1 MVKNLELLRRKE
13 EPEKVKPSNISRHL
27 KEVNLLIFYGALV
40 MTHKHFTVLIRGTTS
55 NEQKDFWKNLENTNI
70 KKSDVLFQQDEGYS
84 VFTINLRMS
93 AENIISALL
102 KTVEYIDT
110 VSMKL
115 NDMET
120 IEIDIK
126 R

>member
-1 MVKNLELLRRKE
+1 
-13 EPEKVKPSNISRHL
+13 
-27 KEVNLLIFYGALV
+27 
-40 MTHKHFTVLIRGTTS
+40 
-55 NEQKDFWKNLENTNI
+55 
-70 KKSDVLFQQDEGYS
+70 
-84 VFTINLRMS
+84 MS
-93 AENIISALL
+93 AENIKSALL